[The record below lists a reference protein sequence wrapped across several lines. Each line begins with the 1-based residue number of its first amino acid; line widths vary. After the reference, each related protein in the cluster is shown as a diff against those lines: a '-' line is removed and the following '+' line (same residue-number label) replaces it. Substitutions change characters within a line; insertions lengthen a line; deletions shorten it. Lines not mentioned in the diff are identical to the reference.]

1 MGTNTTR
8 ITMDDEPNNIVG
20 IVVILIFIGLT
31 LGLLMDTVDNPS
43 NYRHVKNPVDRPINN
58 IQIRKGYNF
67 KSKDLSGDYRYYTDD
82 DIRLMRNQ
90 NSNLII
96 RVPGRIIPSS
106 EELFE
111 DKMEEY
117 LLDNPELLEDFID
130 GNRDY

>member
-1 MGTNTTR
+1 MHK
-8 ITMDDEPNNIVG
+8 EPNNIMG
-20 IVVILIFIGLT
+20 IAIILIIIGLI

-43 NYRHVKNPVDRPINN
+43 NYKHIRKPIDMPKNNN
-58 IQIRKGYNF
+58 QIRKGYNF
-67 KSKDLSGDYRYYTDD
+67 KSKHKSGDYRYYTDE
-82 DIRLMRNQ
+82 DIRTMRNK

-117 LLDNPELLEDFID
+117 LLNNPELLEDFID
-130 GNRDY
+130 GNYD